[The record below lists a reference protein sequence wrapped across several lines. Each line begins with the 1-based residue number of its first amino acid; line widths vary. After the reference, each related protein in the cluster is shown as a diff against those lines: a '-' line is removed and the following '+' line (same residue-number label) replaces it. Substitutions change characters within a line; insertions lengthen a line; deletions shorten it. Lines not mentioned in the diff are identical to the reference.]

1 MTKNVLWTAFFF
13 LLFIPDVEGE
23 GTHKAIEDIVP
34 VSFNSTAVLK
44 CYTHGMS
51 WPSCFPTDYNR
62 DYKDCKTVWMK
73 DGNVLQ
79 SGDKFDV
86 SSKISYNF
94 CDTFSET
101 DVMVSELGLP
111 VTVFEDKGDYK
122 DDSDQFECYV
132 STLTIK
138 NTENSDLGTYQCNFS
153 DHQLEPF
160 REFQH
165 LANVTLI
172 NVTDYTP
179 AEPKVEIVKGDS
191 GLVQCISFGKPLDWY
206 YVIEN
211 KEKRENSCFSDYD
224 NTGRHATKEE
234 SAKCLFKRFGRKV
247 INLQS
252 EDMWRCFE
260 VSEVTHQPDS
270 DTYESFLLIKHIC
283 NFDYIRVYC
292 GSADGTLVDYKQFV
306 EVQVEKKY
314 VINQSWDRN
323 STMTVIAG
331 FVVSIV
337 VILLITFSIL
347 ACTRISCGGNEW
359 RQWKLDCRKICSGE

>member
-1 MTKNVLWTAFFF
+1 MALSTLTKTVLWTAFFS
-13 LLFIPDVEGE
+13 LLFIPDVKGG

-34 VSFNSTAVLK
+34 ISFNSTAVLK

-62 DYKDCKTVWMK
+62 GDKNCKTVWMK

-86 SSKISYNF
+86 SSKLSYNF
-94 CDTFSET
+94 CEIFPET
-101 DVMVSELGLP
+101 DAMLSEMGLP
-111 VTVFEDKGDYK
+111 VTVFEDKVDYEH
-122 DDSDQFECYV
+122 DSGQFECYV

-138 NTENSDLGTYQCNFS
+138 NIEDSDLGTYQCNFS
-153 DHQLEPF
+153 NHQLEQY
-160 REFQH
+160 REFEH
-165 LANVTLI
+165 LANVSLV

-179 AEPKVEIVKGDS
+179 AEPKVEIVNGDS
-191 GLVQCISFGKPLDWY
+191 GLAQCISFGKPLDWY

-211 KEKRENSCFSDYD
+211 SQNSCFSGYD
-224 NTGRHATKEE
+224 SYTGGNHATKEE
-234 SAKCLFKRFGRKV
+234 SAKCLFKRFGKKI
-247 INLQS
+247 INLPS
-252 EDMWRCFE
+252 EDLWRCFE

-270 DTYESFLLIKHIC
+270 DTYESFLLLKNIC
-283 NFDYIRVYC
+283 KIDHIRVYC

-306 EVQVEKKY
+306 DVKRKSGE
-314 VINQSWDRN
+314 IFWDRDY
-323 STMTVIAG
+323 SITIMTVII
-331 FVVSIV
+331 VLIV

-359 RQWKLDCRKICSGE
+359 RQWRLDCRNICSG